1 MPVADSAR
9 ALLDLVESDRAT
21 RCQAIATEAANTA
34 HALLADARHVARER
48 ARAAIADE
56 RRRLRDRL
64 AALDAALATESRLHE
79 QRRFRALLDDAWRRL
94 PVALDALWRDAAGRR
109 DWTRHVLAGARE
121 ELAAGD
127 WSISCAPGWP
137 EEERRAAIEELAA
150 AGYGIDTAM
159 EDARMR
165 AGLQVRRGGNV
176 LDGTLHGLL
185 ADRNAVGARLL
196 DAFSRGTR

>member
-1 MPVADSAR
+1 MPGDAGAAR
-9 ALLDLVESDRAT
+9 AV
-21 RCQAIATEAANTA
+21 
-34 HALLADARHVARER
+34 
-48 ARAAIADE
+48 
-56 RRRLRDRL
+56 
-64 AALDAALATESRLHE
+64 
-79 QRRFRALLDDAWRRL
+79 
-94 PVALDALWRDAAGRR
+94 GR

-127 WSISCAPGWP
+127 WSISYAPGWP
-137 EEERRAAIEELAA
+137 QEERREAIEKLAA
-150 AGYGIDTAM
+150 AGYGVDTAM

-196 DAFSRGTR
+196 DAFSRNVP